1 MIKYFTAQTITALD
15 SQCLEYFGYITLYKL
30 SKLITF
36 THNYRFRVF
45 WRISTALP
53 CLHERWGSQSSHQ
66 IGGCDCANQPL
77 FTCDGGVHFWRS
89 FAVFPVGGLG
99 IPWRFILL
107 LHHFE
112 HNWLWW
118 HGSWRC
124 HWRFYREDQ
133 KRMFSFEKFTMKGP
147 IRKEILNYFFGNIL
161 NSKIWDYVDRSRFQN
176 LMQTIKY

>member
-1 MIKYFTAQTITALD
+1 MIAILAIYHLHIYNF
-15 SQCLEYFGYITLYKL
+15 
-30 SKLITF
+30 
-36 THNYRFRVF
+36 RFRVF

-53 CLHERWGSQSSHQ
+53 CTHKCWGSQNINQ

-77 FTCDGGVHFWRS
+77 FTCDGGVHFWRG

-112 HNWLWW
+112 HNWIWW

-133 KRMFSFEKFTMKGP
+133 KRMFSFEKFIMK
-147 IRKEILNYFFGNIL
+147 
-161 NSKIWDYVDRSRFQN
+161 RSMHDSSHISMFPQRFRISN
-176 LMQTIKY
+176 

>member
-1 MIKYFTAQTITALD
+1 MGNVFGCFSYVQKNVRNYF
-15 SQCLEYFGYITLYKL
+15 YNF
-30 SKLITF
+30 
-36 THNYRFRVF
+36 RFWVF
-45 WRISTALP
+45 WRISTALS
-53 CLHERWGSQSSHQ
+53 CLHERGGGQSIHQ

-99 IPWRFILL
+99 IPWRFLLL

-112 HNWLWW
+112 HNWIWW

-133 KRMFSFEKFTMKGP
+133 KRMFFIWNYYHEMIDARF
-147 IRKEILNYFFGNIL
+147 IIYFNVRIEILTIKFRIPNFLLGNIWNKKFWNCL
-161 NSKIWDYVDRSRFQN
+161 ERLWLLDLIQN
-176 LMQTIKY
+176 Y